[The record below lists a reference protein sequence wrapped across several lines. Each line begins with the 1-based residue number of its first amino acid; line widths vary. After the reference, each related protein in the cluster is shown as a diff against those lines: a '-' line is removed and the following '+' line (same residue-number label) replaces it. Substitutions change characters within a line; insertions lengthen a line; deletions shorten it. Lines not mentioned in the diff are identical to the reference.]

1 MSDFTDF
8 TATLKEWANRQDW
21 SDALVVSFI
30 RGAEEKLNAE
40 LRIDRM
46 LQTDDALIASRCAPL
61 PDDWLEMDLVRLMY
75 TSDFYPSGFA
85 PISYKPRAEFFAMPD
100 SVAVGFYT
108 IEGRQIFIGG
118 LPDTTEGQ
126 TVRIDYY
133 QEVPVFSDTTPSWVY
148 SKYQSLYRYASL
160 MHADL
165 HALGEEQTSS
175 MLKQLCEDEIQKL
188 NAMHRYSRASGS
200 RLSRTRV
207 RSFG

>member
-8 TATLKEWANRQDW
+8 TAALKEWANRGDW
-21 SDALVVSFI
+21 SDALVASFI
-30 RGAEEKLNAE
+30 RSAEEKLNAE

-46 LQTDDALIASRCAPL
+46 LQTDDAIISARYAPL

-75 TSDFYPSGFA
+75 VSDFYPSGFA
-85 PISYKPRAEFFAMPD
+85 PMSYKPRAEFFATGD
-100 SVAVGFYT
+100 LDAVGIYT
-108 IEGRQIFIGG
+108 IQGRKIFIGG
-118 LPDTTEGQ
+118 TPNNTEGQ

-148 SKYQSLYRYASL
+148 TKYQSLYRYAAL

-200 RLSRTRV
+200 RLARTRV